1 MSGQYKSVF
10 IATTLVAILSTNIF
24 AGTLRPTGKSKLGQV
39 SKSCSK
45 WAKASNKKGVNQLI
59 VVFEGLSS
67 FSQSYA
73 NRTYALYDL
82 ALKGKLKRSKTR
94 KAPMN
99 FVMKN
104 LIGPEM
110 NQIVKRS
117 EILLLSEKT
126 QRKKKASVAST
137 CVNEWSSV
145 YSGQLDIVI
154 IGHSFGGYSAINLS
168 QRLHENDIPVKA
180 VFTMDA
186 RTYPNKYKEFWTPK
200 NVGRHI
206 NHFQKGVWMPGYK
219 VKGAE
224 NSKFST
230 NHSGITNIEESKRVL
245 QEII

>member
-1 MSGQYKSVF
+1 MSRQYKSLF
-10 IATTLVAILSTNIF
+10 ITTGLLALLSTNLF
-24 AGTLRPTGKSKLGQV
+24 AETLRPTGKSKLSQV
-39 SKSCSK
+39 RSSRSK
-45 WAKASNKKGVNQLI
+45 WAKYSNKRGVDQLI

-73 NRTYALYDL
+73 NKTYALYDL
-82 ALKGKLKRSKTR
+82 ASKGKLKGSKTR

-104 LIGPEM
+104 LIGPQM
-110 NQIVKRS
+110 SQIAKRS

-126 QRKKKASVAST
+126 QRKKSASVAST
-137 CVNEWSSV
+137 CLAEWSNT
-145 YSGQLDIVI
+145 YNGQLDIVI

-168 QRLHENDIPVKA
+168 QRLHENSIPVKA

-200 NVGRHI
+200 NVNRHI